1 MTTILLVDDN
11 PLRASLRQSILE
23 RELPLVVRVSDAA
36 QALCLVES
44 SDFSA
49 RLRLIVISH
58 PIFGISGPDFAA
70 ELRARLPHT
79 PLLVLST
86 RSDTQSEY
94 PPISNVLYAQPT
106 GPDELRYVARQ
117 VLSGEIRNTA

>member
-11 PLRASLRQSILE
+11 PLRASLRKSILE
-23 RELPLVVRVSDAA
+23 RELPAVVRVSDAA
-36 QALCLVES
+36 DALCLVES
-44 SDFSA
+44 PDFAA

-58 PIFGISGPDFAA
+58 PIFGISGPDFAV
-70 ELRARLPHT
+70 ELRARLPYT
-79 PLLVLST
+79 PLLVLSA

-106 GPDELRYVARQ
+106 GPDDLRYVVRQ
-117 VLSGEIRNTA
+117 VLSAEIRNTA